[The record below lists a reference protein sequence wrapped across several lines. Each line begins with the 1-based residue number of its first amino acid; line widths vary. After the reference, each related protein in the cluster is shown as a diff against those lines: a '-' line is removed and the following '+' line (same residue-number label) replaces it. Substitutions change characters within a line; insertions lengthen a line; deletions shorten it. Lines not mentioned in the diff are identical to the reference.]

1 MNEFVKR
8 VFSLRIRRRRRYRL
22 KGGVY
27 VVLNTSSGKYQIDDI
42 GYGGLSFHYIDNG
55 YRSSG
60 RSFPLRIMAENQT
73 EIVRLKGRTVDE
85 NETGELIF
93 HKKKIRRRSIRFESM
108 DRRQK
113 KDLKAFIKNNKI

>member
-8 VFSLRIRRRRRYRL
+8 VFSMKIRRRRRYRL
-22 KGGVY
+22 KVGAC
-27 VVLNTSSGKYQIDDI
+27 VVLNASPGRYQIDDI

-60 RSFPLRIMAENQT
+60 RSFPLRIMGDNQT
-73 EIVRLKGRTVDE
+73 VRLNGRTVDE

-93 HKKKIRRRSIRFESM
+93 HNKKIRRRGIRFETR

-113 KDLKAFIKNNKI
+113 KDLKTFIKNNKI

>member
-8 VFSLRIRRRRRYRL
+8 VFSMKIRRRRRFRL
-22 KGGVY
+22 KGGAY
-27 VVLNTSSGKYQIDDI
+27 VVLNASPGRYQIDDI

-60 RSFPLRIMAENQT
+60 RSLPLRIMAENQT
-73 EIVRLKGRTVDE
+73 VRLNGRTVDE

-93 HKKKIRRRSIRFESM
+93 HNEKIRRRSIRFETM